1 MAMEIPN
8 TFKLFNQMWS
18 IRSAQPKE
26 LENNDLLGMCY
37 PETNEILLNPSQT
50 PDSIA
55 HTLLHELIHSIE
67 SKLHLSL
74 TEQQVDLLAL
84 GLLDLYRSN
93 PNMLH
98 LLGPLYTPKTTT
110 EQEDLNE
117 VYDSFTQAEN
127 T

>member
-37 PETNEILLNPSQT
+37 PETNEILLNPNQT

-67 SKLHLSL
+67 SKLHLNL
-74 TEQQVDLLAL
+74 TETQVDLLAL
-84 GLLDLYRSN
+84 GIIDLYRAN

-98 LLGPLYTPKTTT
+98 LLGPLYIPKETTT
-110 EQEDLNE
+110 EED
-117 VYDSFTQAEN
+117 VSQG
-127 T
+127 